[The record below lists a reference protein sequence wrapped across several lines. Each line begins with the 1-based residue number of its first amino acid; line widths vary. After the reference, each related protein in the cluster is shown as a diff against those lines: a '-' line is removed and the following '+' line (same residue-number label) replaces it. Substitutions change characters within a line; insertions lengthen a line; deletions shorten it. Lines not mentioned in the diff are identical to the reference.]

1 MGLIHG
7 KINPPLLPLV
17 DLCQNQLAGDIGALV
32 IRRRPLTAAYDGE
45 LLESIGVK
53 IRLIRPQ
60 LTCLNSQESSEI
72 SSFLTRSSPMAS
84 ISRRIISPV
93 SHSAL
98 EPAVRYPSASLHLYC
113 SIRFARWKE

>member
-32 IRRRPLTAAYDGE
+32 IRRRPLTAADDGE

-60 LTCLNSQESSEI
+60 LTLLQ
-72 SSFLTRSSPMAS
+72 LTGGVVKS
-84 ISRRIISPV
+84 
-93 SHSAL
+93 
-98 EPAVRYPSASLHLYC
+98 
-113 SIRFARWKE
+113 